1 MAIPAESGVYADCPA
16 GRRAKFAAELA
27 AIGKIADFL
36 CLFRGLRMGKDYWDF
51 HDFDTYIIKFK
62 MEFFGRRSV

>member
-1 MAIPAESGVYADCPA
+1 MPAESGVYADCPA

-36 CLFRGLRMGKDYWDF
+36 CLFRVLRMGKDCWDF
-51 HDFDTYIIKFK
+51 HGALRGKVKYK
-62 MEFFGRRSV
+62 